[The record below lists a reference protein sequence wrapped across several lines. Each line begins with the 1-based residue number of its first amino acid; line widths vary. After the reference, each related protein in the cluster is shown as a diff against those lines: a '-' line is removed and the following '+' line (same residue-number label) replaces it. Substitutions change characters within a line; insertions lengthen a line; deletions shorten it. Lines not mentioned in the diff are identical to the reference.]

1 MASLRE
7 LFDLVCDLPEETWE
21 QALRDTGADSATI
34 ARVLAL
40 LQANATASTRARQPL
55 AGLMGQLVETELKA
69 GDLLGA
75 WRLVRELGYGG
86 MGSVFLAKR
95 DDGHFT
101 QQAAVKLIRGRA
113 DALSAQRFAQERQV
127 LANLQH
133 SRIAGLLDGGA
144 TPGGQP
150 YLVMEY
156 VDGKS
161 ISDWCR
167 DNTLGLDARLSLL
180 KSVCEAVQFAHG
192 RLIVHCD
199 LKPSNV
205 LVRSDGVP
213 VLLDFGIARV
223 IGPEHGLDANAA
235 SIDDASDSDSA
246 SHTLMTPRY
255 ASPEQLRGE
264 IPGIETDIYAL
275 GLMLYELACEE
286 PPPRERN
293 NWPPIPSL
301 TARLSVPWRHRL
313 RGDIDAIVARACA
326 DDPEAR
332 YASVAELANDITRLQ
347 RHEPLQARSGQRL
360 YVARRF
366 LRRRWLPLTVAALV
380 VMLASGFT
388 WRTVLA
394 ERKAVQEADTAQRT
408 AAFLVSVFASA
419 DSNVNKAQI
428 ANLSALDVLDNGR
441 RRIQTELTDAPAV
454 RAHLLEALGNAYRH
468 QQAND
473 IGAGMLAEAVE
484 LYLSPEVDEPILATR
499 ANAALANAMANGEFP
514 GSATQAVAE
523 RSLALTRAT
532 AKPQSQEIAYAWMIL
547 SLAYNRNGY
556 FDKALHAAESSLA
569 LNEKL
574 REQPDNRLGPA
585 LHNMALI
592 LSNLGELDAA
602 MDHIDRIIATNLP
615 ESTAIAANYSNKG
628 KILRVQGKFNAAR
641 EYYEHAL
648 RIGVAHYGH
657 GRGHAIFGLTN
668 IGRLLVESG
677 HYAEADGYLSRALTD
692 QRQSAAVDS
701 GEDLAI
707 RQQQVYALIQ
717 SGRAGAQDEAHTI
730 HRGRADLFGPDDL
743 RTMTSLMLW
752 AEAAMVDGNRDPA
765 IGDAIDRG
773 IAFWTERGQAD
784 RPSGLAI
791 RILLAR
797 WQLTQ
802 GDATAAQAT
811 LSSIAPHRTRLFVLD
826 AMHFARLEAWTVRL
840 VQGPA
845 AALSFAEEAYS
856 QHRTVLGDTHPHTAL
871 AALIFARDLQES
883 GDGERAEALE
893 RHWRPVLEQ
902 GFPPDS
908 RYLTELPQS

>member
-1 MASLRE
+1 MASVRE
-7 LFDLVCDLPEETWE
+7 LFDLVCELPETKWE
-21 QALRDTGADSATI
+21 HALRDTGADSATI
-34 ARVLAL
+34 TRVLAL

-55 AGLMGQLVETELKA
+55 AGLLGQPVETELKS

-75 WRLVRELGYGG
+75 WRLERELGYGG

-95 DDGHFT
+95 DDGHFS

-113 DALSAQRFAQERQV
+113 DAVSTQRFAQERQV

-133 SRIAGLLDGGA
+133 SRIARLLDGGA
-144 TPGGQP
+144 TPNGQP

-156 VDGKS
+156 VDGKP
-161 ISDWCR
+161 ITDWCR
-167 DNTLGLDARLSLL
+167 DNALGLNARLLL
-180 KSVCEAVQFAHG
+180 LQSVCEAVQFAHG

-223 IGPEHGLDANAA
+223 IGPEPGSDTNTV
-235 SIDDASDSDSA
+235 SIDDASDSDSL

-275 GLMLYELACEE
+275 GLMLYELACDE
-286 PPPRERN
+286 PPPRERD
-293 NWPPIPSL
+293 NWPPIPSVM
-301 TARLSVPWRHRL
+301 AKPSVTWRRRL

-326 DDPEAR
+326 DSPEAR
-332 YASVAELANDITRLQ
+332 YTSAAELANDLARLP
-347 RHEPLQARSGQRL
+347 RHEPLQARAGQRL
-360 YVARRF
+360 YVAQRF
-366 LRRRWLPLTVAALV
+366 LRRRWLPLTIATLV

-419 DSNVNKAQI
+419 DSNVNKAEI
-428 ANLSALDVLDNGR
+428 ASLSALDVLDNGR
-441 RRIQTELTDAPAV
+441 RRIQTELNDAPAV

-473 IGAGMLAEAVE
+473 IGAEMLAESVE
-484 LYLSPEVDEPILATR
+484 LYLSPEVDDPILAAR
-499 ANAALANAMANGEFP
+499 ANAALGNAMANGEFP

-523 RSLALTRAT
+523 RSLMLTRAT
-532 AKPQSQEIAYAWMIL
+532 AKPQSQEMAYAWMIL

-556 FDKALHAAESSLA
+556 YDKALRAAESSLA

-574 REQPDNRLGPA
+574 RGQPDNRLGPA

-592 LSNLGELDAA
+592 LSNRGELDAA

-628 KILRVQGKFNAAR
+628 KILRVQGKFTAAR

-677 HYAEADGYLSRALTD
+677 RYAEADGYLSRALSD

-707 RQQQVYALIQ
+707 RQQQVYARVQ
-717 SGRAGAQDEAHTI
+717 SGRADAQEEAQSIYQRRTEV
-730 HRGRADLFGPDDL
+730 FGPDDL
-743 RTMTSLMLW
+743 RSIGSLMLW
-752 AEAAMVDGNRDPA
+752 AEAAMQDGNRDPA
-765 IGDAIDRG
+765 IHDAIDRG

-791 RILLAR
+791 RSLLAR
-797 WQLTQ
+797 WQLSQ
-802 GDATAAQAT
+802 GDAAAAQAT
-811 LSSIAPHRTRLFVLD
+811 LSAIAPHRTRLFVLD
-826 AMHFARLEAWTVRL
+826 ALHLTRLEAWSARARH
-840 VQGPA
+840 GPA
-845 AALSFAEEAYS
+845 AAIALDEEAFA
-856 QHRTVLGDTHPHTAL
+856 QHRARMGDNHPHTAL
-871 AALIFARDLQES
+871 AALILARDLQAS
-883 GDGERAEALE
+883 GDTERADALE
-893 RHWRPVLEQ
+893 QQWRPMLEQ
-902 GFPPDS
+902 GFPSDS
-908 RYLTELPQS
+908 RYLTELPQA